1 MGLLDD
7 ITGAASKLLGGTP
20 GADSPTLVSGL
31 LAKFGGLQGIV
42 TQLQAS
48 GFGDH
53 VNSWLSNSQNLP
65 ISADQLRSALGNEQ
79 VQQIAQHFGL
89 PVNEALTLLAQHVPA
104 AVDQASPAGELTG
117 EA

>member
-1 MGLLDD
+1 
-7 ITGAASKLLGGTP
+7 
-20 GADSPTLVSGL
+20 L

-42 TQLQAS
+42 TQLQEA

-53 VNSWLSNSQNLP
+53 VNSWLSNQKNLP

-104 AVDQASPAGELTG
+104 AVDQASPSGELTH